1 MSAPSDNAPAFTP
14 QPDASRH
21 RPAADL
27 EAGLR
32 ALAAPPRD
40 TGRVA
45 LIVRRLADGSRQTP
59 AAARLTLE
67 EGVPGDNWSRRPPLN
82 TDTQLAVMRRD
93 VAELVANGQPLTL
106 FGDNLIVDFDISA
119 ANQPAG
125 TRLRVGAALLE
136 VTPYPH
142 NGCKKFQSRF
152 GADALRFVNAPATR
166 HLNLRGLYWKV
177 VQAGEVRVGDA
188 IEVLSRPGS

>member
-1 MSAPSDNAPAFTP
+1 
-14 QPDASRH
+14 
-21 RPAADL
+21 
-27 EAGLR
+27 
-32 ALAAPPRD
+32 
-40 TGRVA
+40 
-45 LIVRRLADGSRQTP
+45 
-59 AAARLTLE
+59 
-67 EGVPGDNWSRRPPLN
+67 
-82 TDTQLAVMRRD
+82 MRRD

-125 TRLRVGAALLE
+125 TRLRVGAAVLE

-177 VQAGEVRVGDA
+177 VQAGEIRLGDA
-188 IEVLSRPGS
+188 IEVLSRPGF